1 MNEKLIKAQTR
12 IAQQSA
18 ANSDPVSGGMD
29 YKELYKRVSITSRY
43 TSVYH
48 MSDTAFHHLVMEI
61 MVV

>member
-18 ANSDPVSGGMD
+18 ANSDAVSGGMD
-29 YKELYKRVSITSRY
+29 YKELFKRVSITSRC

-48 MSDTAFHHLVMEI
+48 MSDT
-61 MVV
+61 